1 MAHSLSPFCLQP
13 HDHVY
18 CSNDD
23 MTTLDVHS
31 KPRVRTTYP
40 SFPDDISHITS
51 NELLL
56 QYCHVSVYIPFGLT
70 FQLHSQTIWFTLSP
84 SRHITYIRGIRA
96 VLSTWYQL
104 HGWS

>member
-56 QYCHVSVYIPFGLT
+56 QYCHACLCLYSLWANFSVTLT
-70 FQLHSQTIWFTLSP
+70 DNMLYNLAFLATLP
-84 SRHITYIRGIRA
+84 T
-96 VLSTWYQL
+96 
-104 HGWS
+104 